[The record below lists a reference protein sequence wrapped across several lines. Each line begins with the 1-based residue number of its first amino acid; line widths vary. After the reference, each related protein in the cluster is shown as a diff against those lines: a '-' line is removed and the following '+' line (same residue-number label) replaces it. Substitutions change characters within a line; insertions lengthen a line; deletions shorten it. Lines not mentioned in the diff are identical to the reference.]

1 MYSFTANEAKTQFGD
16 VLNKAQRE
24 PVHITKNGRPSVV
37 VISAEDFENMKA
49 QLREHFNADES
60 VTPAVDEAKLRKIRQ
75 ALIEGEESIKQGGL
89 ADGPEF
95 MKALRQ
101 RSRARR
107 EMMEAGEIARS

>member
-37 VISAEDFENMKA
+37 VVSAEDFENMKA
-49 QLREHFNADES
+49 QLREHFSDSSDDAKNL
-60 VTPAVDEAKLRKIRQ
+60 AKLRAAIDEGDRSIR
-75 ALIEGEESIKQGGL
+75 EHGVS
-89 ADGPEF
+89 DGPAF
-95 MKALRQ
+95 MKQLRA

-107 EMMEAGEIARS
+107 EAIEQESMHSHDL